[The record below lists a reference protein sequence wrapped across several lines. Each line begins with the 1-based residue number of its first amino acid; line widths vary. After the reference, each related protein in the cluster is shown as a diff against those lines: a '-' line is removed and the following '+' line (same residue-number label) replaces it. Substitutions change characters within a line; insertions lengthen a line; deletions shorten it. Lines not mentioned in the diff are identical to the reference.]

1 MKQLLNLLIIS
12 TFLFSCGSKN
22 KLNPDS
28 YEIMVT
34 EHIPGI
40 EQYHI
45 FYKGKDKSEK
55 ALKEFIRLFRAE
67 KTSGDANIS
76 LYDDLSVAHLTT
88 KFPLE
93 PAEYLTVADHYIAI
107 SDFNAPDAILL
118 YPYQDE
124 IYKELG
130 GSNWKKKPVE

>member
-1 MKQLLNLLIIS
+1 MATQ
-12 TFLFSCGSKN
+12 
-22 KLNPDS
+22 
-28 YEIMVT
+28 
-34 EHIPGI
+34 HIPGI

-45 FYKGKDKSEK
+45 LYKGKDKSEK
-55 ALKEFIRLFRAE
+55 ALKKFIQQFRTE

-76 LYDDLSVAHLTT
+76 LYDDLSMAHLAT

-93 PAEYLTVADHYIAI
+93 PAEYLTLADHFIAI
-107 SDFNAPDAILL
+107 SDFSAPDEILL

-130 GSNWKKKPVE
+130 GRNWFKKPVE